1 MKIIDG
7 LYYSEDHEWVKIDGD
22 KAYIGI
28 TDFAQKALGDIVF
41 VELPELDD
49 EIATGE
55 TFGVVES
62 VKAASDIVIPLG
74 GTIVEINEDLEDSP
88 ENVNSDPYGSWIAAI
103 KMSDQSELESLMSAA
118 NYEKFCSE
126 E

>member
-7 LYYSEDHEWVKIDGD
+7 LYYSEDHEWVKVDGD

-62 VKAASDIVIPLG
+62 VKAASDIVIPIG

-103 KMSDQSELESLMSAA
+103 KMSDQSELDSLMSAA
-118 NYEKFCSE
+118 DYEKFCSE

>member
-7 LYYSEDHEWVKIDGD
+7 LYYSEDHEWVKVDGD

-62 VKAASDIVIPLG
+62 VKAASDIVIPIG
-74 GTIVEINEDLEDSP
+74 GIVVEINEDLEDSP

-103 KMSDQSELESLMSAA
+103 KMSDQSELDSLMSAA
-118 NYEKFCSE
+118 DYEKFCSE